1 MGRRMGRR
9 MGRSAREVPGD
20 RWEVTR
26 AVILL
31 ISETQRA
38 FARGLIDKATPYSRV
53 EIKGPRRTLEQN
65 SMMWALLTNLSN
77 QLVWHGQKLSPEDW
91 KLVMLDGLK
100 RERRLVPNINGDG
113 FVDLGRS
120 SRDLSKEE
128 MSQLIELIYAFG
140 AQHEVKFIYG
150 ENA

>member
-1 MGRRMGRR
+1 M
-9 MGRSAREVPGD
+9 
-20 RWEVTR
+20 TR

-38 FARGLIDKATPYSRV
+38 FARGLIDKAPPYSRV
-53 EIKGPRRTLEQN
+53 EIKGPRRTIEQN
-65 SMMWALLTNLSN
+65 DMMWGLLTNLSN

-128 MSQLIELIYAFG
+128 MSQLIELIICFG
-140 AQHEVKFIYG
+140 ANHGVNFGYG
-150 ENA
+150 IGGGE

>member
-1 MGRRMGRR
+1 M
-9 MGRSAREVPGD
+9 
-20 RWEVTR
+20 R

-31 ISETQRA
+31 VSETQRA
-38 FARGLIDKATPYSRV
+38 FARGLIDKAPPYSRL

-65 SMMWALLTNLSN
+65 DMMWGLLTNLSN

-100 RERRLVPNINGDG
+100 RERRLVPNIDGDG

-140 AQHEVKFIYG
+140 AQHDVKFSYG
-150 ENA
+150 EDG

>member
-1 MGRRMGRR
+1 MM
-9 MGRSAREVPGD
+9 
-20 RWEVTR
+20 TR

-38 FARGLIDKATPYSRV
+38 FARGLIDKAPPYSRV
-53 EIKGPRRTLEQN
+53 EIKGPRRTIEQN
-65 SMMWALLTNLSN
+65 DMMWGLLTNLSN

-128 MSQLIELIYAFG
+128 MSQLIELIICFG
-140 AQHEVKFIYG
+140 ANHGVNFGYG
-150 ENA
+150 IGGGE